1 MGCPYAFIFGKPGEG
16 AHSRRFFGFALVD
29 IIGTI
34 LLAVM
39 VTYVWSVPLWRSLI
53 GMFVFGEILH
63 YLFGVQTAFLTTL
76 GITVKC

>member
-1 MGCPYAFIFGKPGEG
+1 MDRHPYAFIFGKPGEG

-39 VTYVWSVPLWRSLI
+39 VTYVWGVPLWKSVI

-63 YLFGVQTAFLTTL
+63 YLFGSQTKFLTTL
-76 GITVKC
+76 GVTV